1 MENLEGLKKFWKN
14 KKVLITGHTGFKG
27 AWLTFWLL
35 QYKANIIGVSLKS
48 PTKVNLFNQL
58 RLDKKVVNYNFDINN
73 YASLEKVFK
82 NHRPEIIFH
91 LAAQSLVIKSYNE
104 PINTYN
110 TNVIGT
116 LNVLEAIRKTST
128 TKSVV
133 MVTSDKCY
141 DNSKA
146 RRFKENDRLGGSD
159 IYSSSKGAAEILINS
174 YRETYFKKSH
184 YPQIASVRAGNVI
197 GGGDWAEDRI
207 VPDLVRA
214 FENKQK
220 IKIRSPNATRPWQHV
235 LDPLYGYI
243 LLSRKMYTHKGKFNE
258 AWNFGPKSK
267 NNKNVLE
274 LVLKFFDHWG
284 LDRRKFVVKKNHI
297 PESETLS
304 LNSLK
309 AEKYL
314 NWRSIISFEEAIK
327 LTAKWY
333 SKYFEKSHLDDECKR
348 QIYYYEEKLKK

>member
-1 MENLEGLKKFWKN
+1 MEDLEGLKKFWKN

-27 AWLTFWLL
+27 AWLTLWLL
-35 QYKANIIGVSLKS
+35 QYKAKIIGVSLKNS
-48 PTKVNLFNQL
+48 TTTNLFDQL
-58 RLDKKVVNYNFDINN
+58 RLDKRIKSYNLDINN
-73 YASLEKVFK
+73 YVSLEMVFK
-82 NHRPEIIFH
+82 KHRPDLVFH

-128 TKSVV
+128 IKCAVI
-133 MVTSDKCY
+133 VTSDKCY
-141 DNSKA
+141 DSTKPK
-146 RRFKENDRLGGSD
+146 RFNENDRLGGSD
-159 IYSSSKGAAEILINS
+159 MYSSSKGAAEILINS
-174 YRETYFKKSH
+174 YRETFFRKNH

-214 FENKQK
+214 FETKRK
-220 IKIRSPNATRPWQHV
+220 ITIRNPKATRPWQHV

-243 LLSRKMYTHKGKFNE
+243 LLSRKMYIHKGKFNE

-267 NNKNVLE
+267 NKKNVLE
-274 LVLKFFDHWG
+274 VAFKFFDHWG
-284 LDRRKFVVKKNHI
+284 LDRGRFIVKKNHI
-297 PESETLS
+297 SESQTLS
-304 LNSLK
+304 LSSSK
-309 AEKYL
+309 ARKYL
-314 NWRSIISFEEAIK
+314 SWQSIISFEEAIK

-333 SKYFEKSHLDDECKR
+333 LKYLEKSNLYEECKK